1 MALAT
6 GELGLYLVTEQKVR
20 SPARRDS
27 PSLTIASHHL
37 NATSIGSAAANR
49 IRGKRR
55 VIGRVHSIFSG
66 AIDVTLRGGL
76 MVSIVREEV
85 GSGPINMVTYLP
97 RGRSM
102 AELGVKKNAE
112 VLRKDGEILIGS
124 KAILV
129 SIRHSRLYRTEK
141 DFPTKLRSISEIRAN
156 VAVVARTATRRGHHQ
171 GLGTLIPLLVPR

>member
-6 GELGLYLVTEQKVR
+6 GELRLLHLVKEQKVR
-20 SPARRDS
+20 SPTRRDS
-27 PSLTIASHHL
+27 PPSTVAPHHL

-55 VIGRVHSIFSG
+55 AIGRVHSIFSG

-85 GSGPINMVTYLP
+85 GRGPINIVTDLP

-112 VLRKDGEILIGS
+112 LLRKDGEILIGG
-124 KAILV
+124 K
-129 SIRHSRLYRTEK
+129 
-141 DFPTKLRSISEIRAN
+141 EIGRAH
-156 VAVVARTATRRGHHQ
+156 V
-171 GLGTLIPLLVPR
+171 